1 MNTSF
6 KRSLTTCIIFGILF
20 VFLTLYFIIVGA
32 DSFLSNKIHFVINSV
47 ILAIAMVG
55 YSVMLLFT
63 NRKDKLVDERDYSVQ
78 KRSYGTGLILSLMY
92 VFLISII
99 LFMVNR
105 DAGTINVSWLW
116 FIAYS
121 TFAFSYFITSFVILY
136 YYNRD

>member
-1 MNTSF
+1 
-6 KRSLTTCIIFGILF
+6 
-20 VFLTLYFIIVGA
+20 
-32 DSFLSNKIHFVINSV
+32 
-47 ILAIAMVG
+47 MVG